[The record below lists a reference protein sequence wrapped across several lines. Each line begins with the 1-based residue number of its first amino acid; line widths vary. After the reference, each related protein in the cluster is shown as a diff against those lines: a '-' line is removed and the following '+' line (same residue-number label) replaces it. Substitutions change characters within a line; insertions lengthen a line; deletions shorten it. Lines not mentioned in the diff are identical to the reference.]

1 MPAELSAAERT
12 TIASIVG
19 SIRERDVRRRSALR
33 SGWALLIGATLSLPV
48 IAGALDGSI
57 TITTAVM
64 RIAIALGLSVFVTLT
79 VGSLMDNYRTQA
91 ALNSVES
98 ALLTARQAA
107 ADAEAS
113 ARRAQTPEPETTDL

>member
-19 SIRERDVRRRSALR
+19 SIRERDVRRRGALR

-48 IAGALDGSI
+48 IAGALEGSI